1 MAAPVVTKAVLEAT
15 GRELGPD
22 LALKF
27 DGIAAPITNASV
39 IGINVGGAAGGYDVS
54 KFNITEVLNVIAY
67 TSNATRDAT
76 ALDIEHSAFISTY
89 DGIAAGGAYANANA
103 GAPVA
108 NIALQATAG
117 GNFDS
122 LYVDAPAQ
130 IFDFANLN
138 YTTVGGGGLH
148 LPQCLLKRSNT
159 AAPVVAPP
167 NANMLLNPLAI
178 AAVGGAPPLDDAEIR
193 KFIGDVLLQGLH
205 ILHQTRSIFGPK
217 GWTALFSQVKGGG
230 GKNHAKRT
238 HRQHRRKYSS
248 KHY

>member
-39 IGINVGGAAGGYDVS
+39 TGMTVGGAAGGYDVS

-67 TSNATRDAT
+67 TSNAARDAT

-103 GAPVA
+103 NAGAVTTLA
-108 NIALQATAG
+108 QQATAG
-117 GNFDS
+117 ATFDT
-122 LYVDAPAQ
+122 LYIDAAAP
-130 IFDFANLN
+130 IFDFATLN
-138 YTTVGGGGLH
+138 YSTVAGGLR

-159 AAPVVAPP
+159 AAPP
-167 NANMLLNPLAI
+167 NANVLLDPLAI
-178 AAVGGAPPLDDAEIR
+178 AAVGGAAPANDVAIR
-193 KFIGDVLLQGLH
+193 RFIGDVLLQGLH
-205 ILHQTRSIFGPK
+205 ILHQTRNIFGPK

>member
-39 IGINVGGAAGGYDVS
+39 TGINVVGGAAGGYDVS

-67 TSNATRDAT
+67 TSNAARDAT
-76 ALDIEHSAFISTY
+76 ALDIEHSALISTY
-89 DGIAAGGAYANANA
+89 AGIATGGVYANS
-103 GAPVA
+103 GAVTTLA
-108 NIALQATAG
+108 QQATAG
-117 GNFDS
+117 APFDT
-122 LYVDAPAQ
+122 LYVDAAAP
-130 IFDFANLN
+130 IFDFATLN
-138 YTTVGGGGLH
+138 YTTVAGGLR

-159 AAPVVAPP
+159 AGLPN
-167 NANMLLNPLAI
+167 NANVLLDPLVIPVAGVPPANDVAI
-178 AAVGGAPPLDDAEIR
+178 R
-193 KFIGDVLLQGLH
+193 RFIGDVLLQGLH

-230 GKNHAKRT
+230 AKRT
-238 HRQHRRKYSS
+238 HRQHRRRYSS

>member
-1 MAAPVVTKAVLEAT
+1 MALVVTKAVLEAT

-39 IGINVGGAAGGYDVS
+39 TGMTVGGAAGGYDVS

-67 TSNATRDAT
+67 TSNAARNAT
-76 ALDIEHSAFISTY
+76 ALDIEHSALIPTY
-89 DGIAAGGAYANANA
+89 AGIAAGGMYAAGGANTTLA
-103 GAPVA
+103 V
-108 NIALQATAG
+108 QATAG
-117 GNFDS
+117 APFNT
-122 LYVDAPAQ
+122 LYGDAPAQ
-130 IFDFANLN
+130 IFDFTNLN
-138 YTTVGGGGLH
+138 YTTVGAGGLR

-159 AAPVVAPP
+159 AAPP
-167 NANMLLNPLAI
+167 NANVLLDPLAI
-178 AAVGGAPPLDDAEIR
+178 AAAAAAGVPPVDAAAIR
-193 KFIGDVLLQGLH
+193 RFIGYVLLQGLH

>member
-39 IGINVGGAAGGYDVS
+39 TGMTVGGAAGGYDVS

-76 ALDIEHSAFISTY
+76 ALDIEHSAVIPTY
-89 DGIAAGGAYANANA
+89 DGIAAGGVYANAGGVTTLA
-103 GAPVA
+103 Q
-108 NIALQATAG
+108 QATAG
-117 GNFDS
+117 AHFDT
-122 LYVDAPAQ
+122 LYVDAAAP

-138 YTTVGGGGLH
+138 YNTVGAGGLL

-178 AAVGGAPPLDDAEIR
+178 AAVGGAPPVDDAAIR
-193 KFIGDVLLQGLH
+193 RFIGDVLLQGLH

-248 KHY
+248 KQY

>member
-39 IGINVGGAAGGYDVS
+39 TGMTVGGAAGGYDVS

-67 TSNATRDAT
+67 TSNAARNAT
-76 ALDIEHSAFISTY
+76 ALDIEHSAFIPTY
-89 DGIAAGGAYANANA
+89 AGIAAGGVYANA
-103 GAPVA
+103 GAVTTLA
-108 NIALQATAG
+108 QQATAG
-117 GNFDS
+117 APFDT
-122 LYVDAPAQ
+122 LYVDAAAAP
-130 IFDFANLN
+130 IFDFATLN
-138 YTTVGGGGLH
+138 YTTVAGGLR

-159 AAPVVAPP
+159 AAPP
-167 NANMLLNPLAI
+167 NANVLLDPLVI
-178 AAVGGAPPLDDAEIR
+178 PTAAGAPPADDVAIR
-193 KFIGDVLLQGLH
+193 RFIGDVLLQGLH

-217 GWTALFSQVKGGG
+217 GWTALFSQVKGG
-230 GKNHAKRT
+230 AKRT